1 MLTLE
6 NINKTFGDVVA
17 VDNLSLTIDKGE
29 FFCLLG
35 PSGCGKTSTLR
46 IIAGFDKP
54 TSGRVLL
61 NGKDITDIPPNKR
74 NVNTVFQNYALFPHL
89 TVYENVAFGLRIKNI
104 PKNEINIRVMESL
117 KLVALEERKIF
128 KPSQLSGGQQQRV
141 ALARAIVNQPE
152 ILLLD
157 EPLGALDEKLR
168 EQMQV
173 ELSNIQK
180 KLGIT
185 FIFITHNQEEA
196 LTMADRMAVMK
207 NGKIEQLGKTEEIYI
222 RPKSKFVAEF
232 IGNMN
237 FLSGQIIS
245 AQNNNYVLKFPD
257 ETRIQNNNYVLKF
270 SDETTIELD
279 SENKYSIND
288 KITLALRPEQLRLSK
303 SKPNGEENYFK
314 GIIKNEVFFG
324 DSSKFYVSTEHHGNL
339 LVMFQ
344 NYLPSGANPDI
355 YHEHDEVYI
364 CWNKKAGHI
373 LQY

>member
-89 TVYENVAFGLRIKNI
+89 TVYENIAFGLRIKNI

-117 KLVALEERKIF
+117 KLVALEERKNF

-245 AQNNNYVLKFPD
+245 AQNNNYLLK
-257 ETRIQNNNYVLKF
+257 L
-270 SDETTIELD
+270 SDKTTIELD

-324 DSSKFYVSTEHHGNL
+324 DSSKFYVGTEQHGNL

-355 YHEHDEVYI
+355 FHEHDEVYI

>member
-17 VDNLSLTIDKGE
+17 VDNLSLTINKGE

-117 KLVALEERKIF
+117 KLVALEERKNF

-245 AQNNNYVLKFPD
+245 AQNNNYLLK
-257 ETRIQNNNYVLKF
+257 L
-270 SDETTIELD
+270 SDKTTIELD

-324 DSSKFYVSTEHHGNL
+324 DSSKFYVGTEQHGNL

-355 YHEHDEVYI
+355 FHEHDEVYI

>member
-117 KLVALEERKIF
+117 KLVALEERKNF

-245 AQNNNYVLKFPD
+245 AQNNNYLLK
-257 ETRIQNNNYVLKF
+257 L
-270 SDETTIELD
+270 SDKTTIELD

-324 DSSKFYVSTEHHGNL
+324 DSSKFYVGTEQHGNL

-355 YHEHDEVYI
+355 FHEHDEVYI

>member
-6 NINKTFGDVVA
+6 NINKSFGDVLA
-17 VDNLSLTIDKGE
+17 VDNLSLTISKGE

-35 PSGCGKTSTLR
+35 PSGCGKTTTLR
-46 IIAGFDKP
+46 MIAGFDKP
-54 TSGRVLL
+54 TSGRILL
-61 NGKDITDIPPNKR
+61 NGVDITDTPPNKR

-89 TVYENVAFGLRIKNI
+89 NVFENVAFGLRIKKI
-104 PKNEINIRVMESL
+104 SKNEINDRVNDAL
-117 KLVALEERKIF
+117 RIVALEERKNF
-128 KPSQLSGGQQQRV
+128 NPSQLSGGQQQRV

-185 FIFITHNQEEA
+185 FIFVTHNQEEA

-207 NGKIEQLGKTEEIYI
+207 SGKIEHLGKTDEIYI

-237 FLSGQIIS
+237 FLSGKVVS
-245 AQNNNYVLKFPD
+245 SNGSNYVLEFPD
-257 ETRIQNNNYVLKF
+257 GSTIDF
-270 SDETTIELD
+270 SNE
-279 SENKYSIND
+279 KQFSINE
-288 KITLALRPEQLRLSK
+288 KLTLAIRPEQLRLNK
-303 SKPNGEENYFK
+303 SEPKSDENCFK
-314 GIIKNEVFFG
+314 GIIRNEVFFG
-324 DSSKFYVSTEHHGNL
+324 DSSRYYIRTEQHGDL

-344 NYLPSGANPDI
+344 NYLPSGVNPDI
-355 YHEHDEVYI
+355 YKEGEEVFV
-364 CWNKKAGHI
+364 CWNKQAGHI
-373 LQY
+373 LNN

>member
-6 NINKTFGDVVA
+6 NINKSFGDVVA
-17 VDNLSLTIDKGE
+17 VDDLNLTINKGE

-61 NGKDITDIPPNKR
+61 NGKDITAVPPNKR

-89 TVYENVAFGLRIKNI
+89 TVFENVAFGLKIKNI
-104 PKNEINIRVMESL
+104 PKNEINVRVMESL
-117 KLVALEERKIF
+117 KIVSLEERKNF
-128 KPSQLSGGQQQRV
+128 NPSQLSGGQQQRV

-185 FIFITHNQEEA
+185 FIFVTHNQEEA

-207 NGKIEQLGKTEEIYI
+207 NGKIEHLGKTEEIYI

-237 FLSGQIIS
+237 FLSGQIVS
-245 AQNNNYVLKFPD
+245 AQNNNYILKFPD
-257 ETRIQNNNYVLKF
+257 ETTV
-270 SDETTIELD
+270 ELD
-279 SENKYSIND
+279 SENNYLID
-288 KITLALRPEQLRLSK
+288 EKITLALRPEQIRLSK
-303 SKPNGEENYFK
+303 IKPSESENCIK

-344 NYLPSGANPDI
+344 NYLPSGTNPEVF
-355 YHEHDEVYI
+355 HELDEIYI
-364 CWNKKAGHI
+364 CWNKKTGHI
-373 LQY
+373 LKD